1 LNRAVAE
8 VEDLAPRLV
17 LQKGRF
23 AQQKVRV
30 KGRTHWKLECV
41 RKCFAELKRRIV
53 EFVDAEPGRI

>member
-8 VEDLAPRLV
+8 VEDLASRVV
-17 LQKGRF
+17 LLKGRF

-30 KGRTHWKLECV
+30 EVEHYWKLECV